1 MITDSAPK
9 EYFQTNKKIALFL
22 VSQNVSL
29 FGSSVVGFAII
40 WYITLETSSGFW
52 LMMATICAMLP
63 QVVVSLW
70 GGVWADRYNRK
81 YLIMLADAF
90 IALATLGLAIAFWA
104 GFQCLELLLAAS
116 AVRSIGGGIQAP
128 AVNAIF
134 PQLVPREKLTRIQGI
149 NQTLNSVLLLLSPAV
164 GGVIL
169 GSLSIVWAFFL
180 DVVTAA
186 LAILIFSFIKVEK
199 LERTVAVA
207 PVFTELRYGISYTFG
222 HPVLRGIVICCAC
235 SLFLVTPAAILTP
248 LLVER
253 SFGSDVWRLTANEV
267 VWTVGSLIGGVF
279 VSLYG
284 SFKNKI
290 RTIALCL
297 VAFGVTFGLLGL
309 AGNFILY
316 LVIMGIAGLFMP
328 VIATAQ
334 TVLIQETA
342 EPGMMGRVFSI
353 VQIIAASA
361 MPIAILFFGPL
372 ADVISVE
379 TILIVSGVLLALVG
393 VVYARTQRNIHF
405 DSGAEAAAGDCINKE
420 DV

>member
-1 MITDSAPK
+1 MHADSTPK
-9 EYFQTNKKIALFL
+9 ENSQIYKKIALFL
-22 VSQNVSL
+22 ISQNVSL

-52 LMMATICAMLP
+52 LMMSTICAMLP

-70 GGVWADRYNRK
+70 GGVWADRHNRK

-104 GFQCLELLLAAS
+104 GFQHLELLLAVA

-134 PQLVPREKLTRIQGI
+134 PQLVPREKLTRVQGI

-164 GGVIL
+164 GGIIL
-169 GSLSIVWAFFL
+169 GSLSIVWAFLL

-186 LAILIFSFIKVEK
+186 LAIIIFSFIKVEK
-199 LERTVAVA
+199 IQRTATA
-207 PVFTELRYGISYTFG
+207 TSLFTELRQGIAYTFG
-222 HPVLRGIVICCAC
+222 HPILRGIIICCAC
-235 SLFLVTPAAILTP
+235 SFFLITPAAILTP

-267 VWTVGSLIGGVF
+267 VWTFGSLIGGIF
-279 VSLYG
+279 VSLHG
-284 SFKNKI
+284 NFKNKI

-309 AGNFILY
+309 AGNFVIY
-316 LVIMGIAGLFMP
+316 LIIMGIAGFFMP
-328 VIATAQ
+328 MIATAQ

-342 EPGMMGRVFSI
+342 EPGMLGRVFSI
-353 VQIIAASA
+353 VQIIAASS

-379 TILIVSGVLLALVG
+379 AILIVSGVFLALVG
-393 VVYARTQRNIHF
+393 VVYQQTQKNIYF
-405 DSGAEAAAGDCINKE
+405 ESG
-420 DV
+420 V